1 MLNRKTK
8 SPARQSK
15 HHSHG
20 RNRAVVNKTPRPVR
34 RRFVI
39 SSKSASA
46 SHTPARTVGTH
57 NGHNKSP
64 KLAKGSKVAPHQKTP
79 GAPLPNNANT
89 PPGTVDLTET
99 VKTLLHI
106 AQENGYV

>member
-15 HHSHG
+15 NHSHG
-20 RNRAVVNKTPRPVR
+20 RNQTVANKTRPAR

-46 SHTPARTVGTH
+46 SHAHGHHGHHGHSRPAGTH
-57 NGHNKSP
+57 NGHNKATEVA
-64 KLAKGSKVAPHQKTP
+64 KGRKGAKGSPQQKTS
-79 GAPLPNNANT
+79 GLTAPNSALM

-99 VKTLLHI
+99 VK
-106 AQENGYV
+106 